1 MKNYLLGT
9 TAIVAAGMLAV
20 TGPAHAQA
28 KKSGPIKIGISG
40 YMEQW
45 VGVADNDDENDGVNT
60 NTGFDEQA
68 DAELWFTGSTTLD
81 NGIKVGVRIELE
93 GNTDGGPANQTSHDQ
108 IDESSMYVQGSFGR
122 INLGGADNAA
132 MAMHFQAFDIGIG
145 NFDAQAKW
153 VQDPTE
159 RIGIQGLE
167 RGVRFNTIWGRTAP
181 TLDDSHADKITYYT
195 PRVEGFQ
202 FGVSWIPNFDED
214 NSGSI
219 ASVSNGY
226 HDGLAV
232 GANFVRRFDKV
243 RVALSAGYITAKYPP
258 ITDVPTNNPGSPS
271 TWSVGGSVSMGP
283 MRFAGSYG
291 AAANTRLDRGTTIG
305 TSTDGDAHSLG
316 AYYRFGKN
324 MVGVTYWHSE
334 VKEQVAV
341 AGDST
346 MDLVTISGRH
356 SLGNG
361 VSLRATLLYLDI
373 EGEDTD
379 GNTNST
385 GTSGGARDDNSG
397 WAFVTGV
404 RVSF

>member
-9 TAIVAAGMLAV
+9 TAIVAAGMLAA
-20 TGPAHAQA
+20 TGPAQAQA
-28 KKSGPIKIGISG
+28 KKAGPIKIGISG

-45 VGVADNDDENDGVNT
+45 VGVADNDENNAQVNE
-60 NTGFDEQA
+60 NTGFDQQA
-68 DAELWFTGSTTLD
+68 DAELFFTGRTTLD

-93 GNTDGGPANQTSHDQ
+93 GNTDGGAANQTAHDQ
-108 IDESSMYVQGSFGR
+108 IDESWMYIEGGFGR
-122 INLGGADNAA
+122 INLGGEDNAA
-132 MAMHFQAFDIGIG
+132 MMMHFQAFDIGIG

-153 VQDPTE
+153 IQDPTE
-159 RIGIQGLE
+159 AGGVQGLE
-167 RGVRFNTIWGRTAP
+167 RGVRFNSIWGRTSP
-181 TLDDSHADKITYYT
+181 TLDDSHADKVTYFT

-202 FGVSWIPNFDED
+202 FGVSWIPNFEED
-214 NSGSI
+214 GSGSI
-219 ASVSNGY
+219 ASVSANY
-226 HDGLAV
+226 HSGVAV

-243 RVALSAGYITAKYPP
+243 SVALSAGYITAKYAP
-258 ITDVPTNNPGSPS
+258 ITDVPTNNPGNPT
-271 TWSVGGSVSMGP
+271 TWALGGSLSFGP

-291 AAANTRLDRGTTIG
+291 SSANTRLDQGTTIG
-305 TSTDGDAHSLG
+305 TSTDGQGYSLG

-324 MVGVTYWHSE
+324 MVGVTHWHSE
-334 VKEQVAV
+334 VEEQVAV
-341 AGDST
+341 DGNST
-346 MDLVTISGRH
+346 IDMLAFSGRH
-356 SLGNG
+356 NLGNG

-385 GTSGGARDDNSG
+385 GTTGGARDDNSG